1 MSFGALHGSPYA
13 IPCHFFAMPGE
24 QKQAPGHRSWLHQ
37 LRLGTHPERSAAHG
51 DRDHDGGEPT
61 APRWGEV
68 WLQGGRNQFLGQKK
82 GQFEGSFTV
91 LYLLLLIFYS
101 RLKVL
106 ILGRF
111 HDIPRA

>member
-1 MSFGALHGSPYA
+1 MSFGAPTWLTT
-13 IPCHFFAMPGE
+13 CHPLPFFALPGE

-91 LYLLLLIFYS
+91 FCLLY
-101 RLKVL
+101 
-106 ILGRF
+106 
-111 HDIPRA
+111 